1 MGRVFLAVLFLFFP
15 VEVQGFTYY
24 VSKTGHDNHT
34 CSQAQSPSTARMTI
48 KAGLACLSSSDTLI
62 IRAGTY
68 SEGVEHDAIPSGLS
82 ATQPTI
88 VMAAP
93 GETVVVNGTNSI
105 GNVWTIYSRSY
116 ITVRGIV
123 MDGSNA
129 SGFGLRIGKNASTD
143 QGSHYITIQNGT
155 VRNVPHYS
163 GIASQGLTGADL
175 SSHISIANVEV
186 YNCGDDH
193 LDHGIYLAIR
203 DTIIDGCNV
212 HDNYGHGIHSYSSAG
227 GGVHRNII
235 RNNRVYRNG
244 SFGILIG
251 SGNDN
256 IAHGNVVWDNGRTIT
271 GAGGMWIAYN
281 AANGNKLLNNTI
293 YNNLGCCIRIRTDG
307 NAAVANNICWRN
319 SNDGVVDE
327 TGTATVMNNLN
338 GDPCF
343 VNAIAGDFALQAG
356 SVAIDAGVRLDEVSN
371 DCQGVSRPQGSG
383 FDIGAFEFYAGQIPA
398 PPKGVRIY

>member
-1 MGRVFLAVLFLFFP
+1 MGRIFLVVLFLHFP
-15 VEVQGFTYY
+15 AKAHGSTYY
-24 VSKTGHDNHT
+24 VSKTGDDTHT
-34 CSQAQSPSTARMTI
+34 CTQAQSPSTAKRTI
-48 KAGLACLSSSDTLI
+48 KAGLTCLSGSDTLM

-68 SEGVEHDAIPSGLS
+68 TEGVEHDAIPSGLS
-82 ATQPTI
+82 GTQHTI
-88 VMAAP
+88 VKAAP
-93 GETVVVNGTNSI
+93 GEAVVVNGTNST

-116 ITVRGIV
+116 ITVDGIV

-129 SGFGLRIGKNASTD
+129 SGFGFRIGKNASTD
-143 QGSHYITIQNGT
+143 QGSHYIVIQNGT
-155 VRNVPHYS
+155 VKNVPHYS

-175 SSHISIANVEV
+175 SSHISIVNVEV

-203 DTIIDGCNV
+203 DTIIDGCSV

-251 SGNDN
+251 SGSENV
-256 IAHGNVVWDNGRTIT
+256 AYGNVVWGNGGTIT
-271 GAGGMWIAYN
+271 GTGGMWIAYN
-281 AANGNKLLNNTI
+281 AATGNKLFNNTI
-293 YNNLGCCIRIRTDG
+293 YSNVGCCIRIRTDG
-307 NAAVANNICWRN
+307 NAEVVNNICWRN

-327 TGTATVMNNLN
+327 TGTATVLNNFN

-343 VNAIAGDFALQAG
+343 VNAPAGNFALQAG
-356 SVAIDAGVRLDEVSN
+356 SAAIDAGVSLDEVSS
-371 DCQGVSRPQGSG
+371 DCQGVSRPQGNG